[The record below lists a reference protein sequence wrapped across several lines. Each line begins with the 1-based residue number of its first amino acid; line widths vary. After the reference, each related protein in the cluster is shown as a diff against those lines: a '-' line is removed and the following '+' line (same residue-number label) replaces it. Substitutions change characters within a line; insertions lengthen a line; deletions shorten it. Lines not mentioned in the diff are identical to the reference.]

1 MPAIIGG
8 AAALGALGSLY
19 SGKKQAKAQQSA
31 NALQLEMF
39 NRQMAAQEPWRQA
52 GVGALSDLQSLMAD
66 PGSIENTAAYQFRFD
81 EGQKALERN
90 LAARGGSLGGGALR
104 ELTRYGQGMASD
116 EFQNQFNRLASL
128 AGLGTNAT
136 AQQGAYMGAYG
147 QNAAEGLTGL
157 GNIKASSYLGA
168 GQAIAGGIGDYMNYN
183 LMRDIYGDG
192 GGSAGGNGGGWFG
205 GGGSMKAPRPDA
217 GY

>member
-1 MPAIIGG
+1 MPAMIGIG
-8 AAALGALGSLY
+8 MGLGALGSLY
-19 SGKKQAKAQQSA
+19 SGKKQEKAQKQA

-52 GVGALSDLQSLMAD
+52 GIGALGDLQSLLSD
-66 PGSIENTAAYQFRFD
+66 PGSIENSAAYQFRFD
-81 EGQKALERN
+81 EGQKAMERN
-90 LAARGGSLGGGALR
+90 LAARGGTLGGGALR

-116 EFQNQFNRLASL
+116 EFQNQFNRLAAL
-128 AGLGTNAT
+128 AGVGQSAT
-136 AQQGAYMGAYG
+136 GQQGSYMGAYG
-147 QNAAEGLTGL
+147 QSGAEGLANL

-168 GQAIAGGIGDYMNYN
+168 GQALASGIGDYMNYN

-192 GGSAGGNGGGWFG
+192 GYGAMGGNNPS
-205 GGGSMKAPRPDA
+205 GGSMKSPRPDM